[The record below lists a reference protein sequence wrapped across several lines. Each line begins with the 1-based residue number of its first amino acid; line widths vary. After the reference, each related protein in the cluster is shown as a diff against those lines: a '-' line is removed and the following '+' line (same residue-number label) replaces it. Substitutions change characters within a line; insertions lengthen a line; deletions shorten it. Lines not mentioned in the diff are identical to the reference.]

1 MHATRSAGP
10 AGLETHGSSVDR
22 SLDDVLTEAVTV
34 AAAALRVDACA
45 LFELSTSGDSLML
58 RAATGFLPQTL
69 ATTQIGVGRAS
80 HAGYALLAG
89 EPVIVEDIGQETRF
103 TEASLLVDQRFVSGL
118 NVIVNGQGGPFG
130 VLAAHSRRATT
141 FTHVDVSILQ
151 GIANVLASVLHRNRV
166 DIERNALAAAAKA
179 DAERESRT
187 KSDFLAMLSHELR
200 TPINSIAGYLQLME
214 MEIHGPLSDDQRDVV
229 GRMKRNQQ
237 YLLMLVNNVLAF
249 MKTGSGQLPFD
260 ITAVSVEATLKAVDE
275 LIRPQIEAKRVR
287 FERCGPVGDVRV
299 QADADKLQ
307 QVLLNLLSNA
317 MKFTPTG
324 GAVSVDFTSDASH
337 VAIHVLDT
345 GTGIPRDRLDSIFEP
360 FVQVEPALTR
370 TTEGTGL
377 GLAISRQFVAAMSGT
392 LSVHSVLGEGSVFT
406 ILLPRAG

>member
-1 MHATRSAGP
+1 
-10 AGLETHGSSVDR
+10 
-22 SLDDVLTEAVTV
+22 
-34 AAAALRVDACA
+34 
-45 LFELSTSGDSLML
+45 
-58 RAATGFLPQTL
+58 
-69 ATTQIGVGRAS
+69 
-80 HAGYALLAG
+80 
-89 EPVIVEDIGQETRF
+89 
-103 TEASLLVDQRFVSGL
+103 
-118 NVIVNGQGGPFG
+118 
-130 VLAAHSRRATT
+130 
-141 FTHVDVSILQ
+141 
-151 GIANVLASVLHRNRV
+151 
-166 DIERNALAAAAKA
+166 
-179 DAERESRT
+179 
-187 KSDFLAMLSHELR
+187 
-200 TPINSIAGYLQLME
+200 
-214 MEIHGPLSDDQRDVV
+214 
-229 GRMKRNQQ
+229 
-237 YLLMLVNNVLAF
+237 MLVNNVLAF